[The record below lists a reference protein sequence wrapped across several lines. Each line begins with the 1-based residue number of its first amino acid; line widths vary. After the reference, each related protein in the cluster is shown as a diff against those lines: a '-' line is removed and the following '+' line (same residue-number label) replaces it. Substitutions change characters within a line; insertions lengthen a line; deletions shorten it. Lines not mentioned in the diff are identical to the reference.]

1 MTQQN
6 GGAPVSPGDGD
17 QRRYDLAGD
26 GWHIQITST
35 RITWPI
41 DRPIQSS
48 LSYQGPDGNGNFSE
62 DDIRSLDSELGTLL
76 TVTLPNNKETLQ
88 PVKTTL
94 SVFLPVVHPTG
105 SPEWSANLKT
115 LAIVTTSIGLP
126 TDPSPKGQAQTY
138 QVYELEGT
146 LTYTLLHH
154 GVKLTVDSAS
164 YYVGDPISVTLSNQS
179 AQTIEFPDHLTECSV
194 VRLQRQENGNWKE
207 VAPCLKEIP
216 TLIHKLEAG
225 QHLMVKLVSSSGSA
239 GLYRATLSYRPSQ
252 VGADPLAIYSQEF
265 QVIADSEGH

>member
-6 GGAPVSPGDGD
+6 GGAPISPGDGD

-26 GWHIQITST
+26 GWQIQITYT
-35 RITWPI
+35 HITWPI

-48 LSYQGPDGNGNFSE
+48 LSYQGPEGNGSFSE
-62 DDIRSLDSELGTLL
+62 DDIRSLDSEPGTLL

-146 LTYTLLHH
+146 LTYSLLPH
-154 GVKLTVDSAS
+154 GVKLTVDAAS

-216 TLIHKLEAG
+216 TLIH
-225 QHLMVKLVSSSGSA
+225 
-239 GLYRATLSYRPSQ
+239 Q

>member
-1 MTQQN
+1 MEERL
-6 GGAPVSPGDGD
+6 S
-17 QRRYDLAGD
+17 LLEME
-26 GWHIQITST
+26 TS
-35 RITWPI
+35 
-41 DRPIQSS
+41 
-48 LSYQGPDGNGNFSE
+48 
-62 DDIRSLDSELGTLL
+62 DDRSLDSEPGTLL
-76 TVTLPNNKETLQ
+76 TVTLPNTKEALQ

-105 SPEWSANLKT
+105 SPEWSANVET

-126 TDPSPKGQAQTY
+126 ADPSPKGQAQTY

-179 AQTIEFPDHLTECSV
+179 AQTIEFPDHLSECSV
-194 VRLQRQENGNWKE
+194 VQLQHQENGNWKE

>member
-6 GGAPVSPGDGD
+6 GGAPISPGDGD

-26 GWHIQITST
+26 GWQIQITYT
-35 RITWPI
+35 HITWPI

-48 LSYQGPDGNGNFSE
+48 LSYQGPEGNGSFSE
-62 DDIRSLDSELGTLL
+62 DDIRSLDSEPGTLL
-76 TVTLPNNKETLQ
+76 TVTLPNNKDTLQ

-146 LTYTLLHH
+146 LTYSLLPH
-154 GVKLTVDSAS
+154 GVKLTVDAAS

-225 QHLMVKLVSSSGSA
+225 QHLTRKLVFSSGSA
-239 GLYRATLSYRPSQ
+239 GLYCATLTYRPSQ

>member
-6 GGAPVSPGDGD
+6 GEPPVSPGDGD
-17 QRRYDLAGD
+17 PRRYDLAGD

-41 DRPIQSS
+41 IRPIQSS
-48 LSYQGPDGNGNFSE
+48 LSYQGPEGNGSFSE

-76 TVTLPNNKETLQ
+76 TVTLPNTKDTLQ

-105 SPEWSANLKT
+105 SPEWSADLKT

-126 TDPSPKGQAQTY
+126 TDPAPKGQAQTY

-146 LTYTLLHH
+146 LTHTLLPHR
-154 GVKLTVDSAS
+154 VTLSVDAAS
-164 YYVGDPISVTLSNQS
+164 YHAGDPISLTLSNQS
-179 AQTIEFPDHLTECSV
+179 A
-194 VRLQRQENGNWKE
+194 
-207 VAPCLKEIP
+207 
-216 TLIHKLEAG
+216 
-225 QHLMVKLVSSSGSA
+225 
-239 GLYRATLSYRPSQ
+239 
-252 VGADPLAIYSQEF
+252 
-265 QVIADSEGH
+265 

>member
-6 GGAPVSPGDGD
+6 GEPPVSPGDGD
-17 QRRYDLAGD
+17 QQRYDLAGD
-26 GWHIQITST
+26 GWQIQITST
-35 RITWPI
+35 PITWPI
-41 DRPIQSS
+41 IRPIQSS
-48 LSYQGPDGNGNFSE
+48 LSYQGPDGNDTFSG
-62 DDIRSLDSELGTLL
+62 DAIRSLDSEAGNLL

-88 PVKTTL
+88 PVKTIL

-126 TDPSPKGQAQTY
+126 TEPSLKGQSQTY

-146 LTYTLLHH
+146 LTFTILPHRVTLS
-154 GVKLTVDSAS
+154 VDAAS
-164 YYVGDPISVTLSNQS
+164 YHVDDPISVTLSNDS
-179 AQTIEFPDHLTECSV
+179 AQTISFINLKSECSAIQ
-194 VRLQRQENGNWKE
+194 LQRQENGNWKE
-207 VAPCLKEIP
+207 VSPCPGGRDPLS
-216 TLIHKLEAG
+216 LHLDAG
-225 QHLMVKLVSSSGSA
+225 KDLTVKLVSSSGSA